1 MPGSIREKISELRK
15 ARAAERA
22 LAKEIA
28 ALNAEISAMMSDVGN
43 LRDEFTEL
51 SGAADQPNV
60 RIVETTG
67 QLPPARDYRLQSV
80 PILPTIMC
88 GHCRAPVE
96 HAAFVAGSDDLV
108 EVKCHG
114 AADRV
119 SVKDRPHPWAF
130 TDVKA
135 G

>member
-1 MPGSIREKISELRK
+1 MAGPASIRDKISELRK

-28 ALNAEISAMMSDVGN
+28 ALNAEIDAMFSAAGD
-43 LRDEFTEL
+43 LRGEYAEL
-51 SGAADQPNV
+51 SGTAPIA
-60 RIVETTG
+60 
-67 QLPPARDYRLQSV
+67 PPLTSPV
-80 PILPTIMC
+80 PSSPLASTPPQIMC

-135 G
+135 Q